1 MLPIVHFS
9 SISQGSVYSLCCAL
23 GANAVSMPVPGYGAP
38 GGAATRPVR
47 EDELYYVIFF
57 VHFHGG
63 SLHRCTFPFGIV
75 CRDFWHD
82 NFYKKRMQSC
92 SCALASQPPTT
103 RLWELL
109 QGFSLT
115 NRSGSTEMCSWW
127 LLSLLSFSPAVK
139 LRYKAHLKD
148 VQDPPILLPPDSAL
162 IVLFPEEPRSSLEA
176 GSYFQSH
183 CLLDIPGI

>member
-1 MLPIVHFS
+1 MLPVVHFS

-75 CRDFWHD
+75 CRDF
-82 NFYKKRMQSC
+82 
-92 SCALASQPPTT
+92 
-103 RLWELL
+103 
-109 QGFSLT
+109 
-115 NRSGSTEMCSWW
+115 
-127 LLSLLSFSPAVK
+127 
-139 LRYKAHLKD
+139 
-148 VQDPPILLPPDSAL
+148 
-162 IVLFPEEPRSSLEA
+162 
-176 GSYFQSH
+176 
-183 CLLDIPGI
+183 